1 MILPLEFVEMEVWP
15 MVYRKNRTRKAKG
28 FSRAEL
34 KEADI
39 DPRSAVKL
47 GLPVDLRRRSK
58 HEENVK
64 VLRRYIEDLK
74 EPEQTGNKKTEE

>member
-15 MVYRKNRTRKAKG
+15 IVYRKNRTRKAKG

-39 DPRSAVKL
+39 DAKSAIKL
-47 GLPVDLRRRSK
+47 GLPVDPRRRSK

-64 VLRRYIEDLK
+64 VLKQYFEDLK
-74 EPEQTGNKKTEE
+74 EPEQPENQNIEE